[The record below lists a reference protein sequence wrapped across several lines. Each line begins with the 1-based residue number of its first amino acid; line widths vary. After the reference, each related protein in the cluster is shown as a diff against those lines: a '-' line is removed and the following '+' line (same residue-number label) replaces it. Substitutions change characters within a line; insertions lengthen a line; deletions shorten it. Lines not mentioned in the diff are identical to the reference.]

1 MIEVSFQSPDPVNE
15 CRSHKHTICPYVC
28 IILTIFNLFLI
39 NWMWRWKRAFSDPL
53 IAQDC
58 HIYLVVLLLY
68 YHKSFMPRSTFSIFL
83 LVVIKCFLT
92 PFIFFSFEFFV
103 AFFTVSP
110 SGPLRTKSSLLHALT
125 TSFCFLMETGLHRSS
140 FLLSLLWVSSI
151 CEYICPSTREWEG
164 YIWKRAY
171 LSFEI
176 NFDLQNGKFSW
187 KETLWLSSLH
197 LMCSSNITG
206 HQDNGNLKGV
216 VGSKYW
222 QEF

>member
-1 MIEVSFQSPDPVNE
+1 MFASFWPYSTFFLSTE
-15 CRSHKHTICPYVC
+15 CEDEK
-28 IILTIFNLFLI
+28 
-39 NWMWRWKRAFSDPL
+39 KAFSEPL
-53 IAQDC
+53 RAQDC

-68 YHKSFMPRSTFSIFL
+68 YHKSFMPTSTFSIFL
-83 LVVIKCFLT
+83 LAVIKCFLT
-92 PFIFFSFEFFV
+92 PFIFFSFEFFCSL
-103 AFFTVSP
+103 FYGESFWSP
-110 SGPLRTKSSLLHALT
+110 SPTKSSLLHTLT
-125 TSFCFLMETGLHRSS
+125 TFFSFLMEPGLYRSS
-140 FLLSLLWVSSI
+140 FLLSLLSVHSI

-176 NFDLQNGKFSW
+176 TFDLQNGKFSW

-197 LMCSSNITG
+197 LMCSGHITG